1 MPKWSGNTCS
11 NCGRENS
18 PEHKF
23 CMHCGAGLHPGTP
36 EPKSNESEPSM
47 TRSTRVEL
55 LRLTIALLAALVIT
69 VIWLAAWLRPR
80 DVSEPEAQFWQ
91 AVIGIVAITID
102 IVVVAYVAWR
112 LRRRRDR
119 FPLVR
124 RQVNVADNSTNVHMT
139 AGENST
145 QISGDVHNSPIYGPL
160 FLVSGSTW
168 VTIVTLLTVLVAVM
182 GLIIAL
188 IFLVSKLPDIVAA
201 AQSPALSTPAV
212 PPTALALAQPD
223 TTQTVQPV
231 LSPAPTAIG
240 SLVLTE
246 TPTIDVPATAQAL
259 AVLYTAQTAAALPT
273 ATPTPTVTDMPSP
286 TPSTAGTASSV
297 FTATFTRLPPTA
309 TATVAPPTATV
320 APPTRAPTPTV
331 DLQATAQALARL
343 YATQTAQAAPTSTPQ
358 PPTATPARPRA
369 TSTPVPP
376 ARTYTAPQLTAP
388 ASGSAF
394 ESGQAVTLRW
404 NSVGTLAPGDHY
416 LLAVQH
422 LGGSE
427 WRVTDDLS
435 WSLPEWMACPPLP
448 EGCTWWVAV
457 VRGAEVGGYS
467 QAPGQVV
474 SADSAIWRFGWL
486 QPSGGEPQPPGG
498 GEPPSPTPPLVIT
511 PDS

>member
-1 MPKWSGNTCS
+1 
-11 NCGRENS
+11 
-18 PEHKF
+18 
-23 CMHCGAGLHPGTP
+23 MHCGAVLQDGAP
-36 EPKSNESEPSM
+36 EPKSTESEPSM

-69 VIWLAAWLRPR
+69 VIWLVAWLRPS

-91 AVIGIVAITID
+91 ALVGIVAITID
-102 IVVVAYVAWR
+102 IVVVAYVVWR
-112 LRRRRDR
+112 LRHRRDR
-119 FPLVR
+119 SLLAR

-145 QISGDVHNSPIYGPL
+145 QIYGTVHNKPVYGPQ

-168 VTIVTLLTVLVAVM
+168 VTIITLLTVLVAVM
-182 GLIIAL
+182 GLIIVL

-212 PPTALALAQPD
+212 PPTAPALAQPD

-231 LSPAPTAIG
+231 LSPAPIAIG

-246 TPTIDVPATAQAL
+246 TPTLDVPATAQAL

-286 TPSTAGTASSV
+286 TPSAAGTASSV

-309 TATVAPPTATV
+309 TATVAPPAVTI
-320 APPTRAPTPTV
+320 APPTRAPTPTT

-343 YATQTAQAAPTSTPQ
+343 YATQTAQAAPTATPQ
-358 PPTATPARPRA
+358 PPTATATRPRA

-376 ARTYTAPQLTAP
+376 TRTYPAPLLIAP

-422 LGGSE
+422 LDGSE

-435 WSLPEWMACPPLP
+435 WLVPAWMACPPLP

-467 QAPGQVV
+467 QAPGQVASPASSV
-474 SADSAIWRFGWL
+474 WRFGL
-486 QPSGGEPQPPGG
+486 SQPSGG
-498 GEPPSPTPPLVIT
+498 GEPPSPTPPVVIT